1 MITLEEFLS
10 EWRNNSPYVEVKT
23 SGSTG
28 EPKRML
34 VEKQRMRASA
44 RITCDFLGLKAGDTA
59 LLCMSLDYIA
69 GKMMVVRAIERNLRL
84 ITVEPSGHPLNNG
97 QWIMDNGQFGFAA
110 MVPMQVY
117 NSLRVPEE
125 RERLKLI
132 KHLIIGGGAIDEA
145 MAEELKTFPNHV
157 WSTYGMTETLSHI
170 ALRRLSGP
178 EASEWYTPFPS
189 VSVSLNEEGC
199 LVIDAPEVCKER
211 LVTNDIAELATQ
223 RGQSLMCSV
232 NSAHEGQSPCVA
244 NVPFRILGRKDN
256 VICSGGIKIQAEE
269 VERMLKAH
277 LRVPYLISKRP
288 DKKFGEVVVLLTE
301 GDVEEAKTVCEAVL
315 PKFQRP
321 KAYIHVS
328 EIPLTETKKPA
339 RRQAEELAT
348 TDFTD

>member
-1 MITLEEFLS
+1 MITLEAFLA
-10 EWRNNSPYVEVKT
+10 EWRNESPYVRVRT

-28 EPKRML
+28 EPKPML
-34 VEKQRMRASA
+34 VEKQRMLASA
-44 RITCDFLGLKAGDTA
+44 RRTNDFLGLQEGDTA

-84 ITVEPSGHPLNNG
+84 IAIEPSGHPLAVTNSSPESGEDRRGLNERFFRPPLTPPDSG
-97 QWIMDNGQFGFAA
+97 GECFAA

-117 NSLRVPEE
+117 NSLQVPEE
-125 RERLKLI
+125 RERLKRI

-145 MAEELKTFPNHV
+145 LAEELKAFPNNV

-189 VSVSLNEEGC
+189 VEVSVNEEGC
-199 LVIDAPEVCKER
+199 LVIEAPEVCKER
-211 LVTNDIAELATQ
+211 LVTNDIAELND
-223 RGQSLMCSV
+223 CST
-232 NSAHEGQSPCVA
+232 
-244 NVPFRILGRKDN
+244 FRILGRKDN

-269 VERMLKAH
+269 VERLLRQH
-277 LRVPYLISKRP
+277 LREPYLISKRP

-301 GDVEEAKTVCEAVL
+301 GDVETAKAVCEAVL
-315 PKFQRP
+315 PKYQQP
-321 KAYIHVS
+321 KAYVHVD

-339 RRQAEELAT
+339 RRQAEIISNQSNS
-348 TDFTD
+348 